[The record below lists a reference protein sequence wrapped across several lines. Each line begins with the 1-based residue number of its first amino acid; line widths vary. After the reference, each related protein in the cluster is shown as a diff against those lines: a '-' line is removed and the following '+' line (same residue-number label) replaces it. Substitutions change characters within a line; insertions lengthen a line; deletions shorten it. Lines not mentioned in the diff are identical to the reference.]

1 MDITAVNKL
10 SINAF
15 FKGEIQ
21 VLLDF
26 SKTILF
32 VTKWQRTSTRESL
45 INRCFNQS

>member
-15 FKGEIQ
+15 FKVEIQ

-26 SKTILF
+26 SKSMLS
-32 VTKWQRTSTRESL
+32 VTKWQQMSTRESL
-45 INRCFNQS
+45 INRCLN